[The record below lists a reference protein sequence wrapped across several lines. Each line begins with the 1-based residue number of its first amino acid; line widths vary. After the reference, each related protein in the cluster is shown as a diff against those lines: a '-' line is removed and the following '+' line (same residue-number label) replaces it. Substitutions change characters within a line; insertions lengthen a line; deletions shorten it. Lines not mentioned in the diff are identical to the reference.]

1 MPLVMC
7 VYDCLVGPFLFASVS
22 YCVAL
27 RPSQVSTKL
36 QKPLRR
42 SINLQVS
49 ESRHFSSLNIS
60 NTLHVSVALE
70 KRVTEQW
77 CAVQSFNSDSCY
89 TSIYILQGARQGRG
103 QGVAKA
109 TPQSP
114 LRKKYKAKNVFY
126 LQHSHRTLNCT
137 QSFSGGEAPCLMM
150 LTIQIHR
157 SDTPSIDAVIDRF
170 ATTAARRLDFLIW
183 TYTCTSVH
191 CTVQ

>member
-70 KRVTEQW
+70 KRVTEQ
-77 CAVQSFNSDSCY
+77 
-89 TSIYILQGARQGRG
+89 
-103 QGVAKA
+103 
-109 TPQSP
+109 
-114 LRKKYKAKNVFY
+114 
-126 LQHSHRTLNCT
+126 
-137 QSFSGGEAPCLMM
+137 
-150 LTIQIHR
+150 
-157 SDTPSIDAVIDRF
+157 
-170 ATTAARRLDFLIW
+170 
-183 TYTCTSVH
+183 
-191 CTVQ
+191 